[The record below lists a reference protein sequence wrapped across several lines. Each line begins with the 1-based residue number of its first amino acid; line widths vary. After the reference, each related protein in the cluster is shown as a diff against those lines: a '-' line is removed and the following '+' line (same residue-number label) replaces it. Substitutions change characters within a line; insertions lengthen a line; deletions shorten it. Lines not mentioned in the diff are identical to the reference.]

1 MQKFHGINAT
11 ISDWGFCPTS
21 YHLVEN
27 LMLHATVP
35 SPLLIKPLASPNE
48 STVLIVS
55 WMLTI
60 RMNSDSAR
68 NVNKLMKVDVDRCL
82 RKNPIA

>member
-1 MQKFHGINAT
+1 MQNLHVINAT
-11 ISDWGFCPTS
+11 ICDWGFCPTG

-27 LMLHATVP
+27 LVLHATVP
-35 SPLLIKPLASPNE
+35 SLLLIKPLASPNE

-55 WMLTI
+55 WMLAI
-60 RMNSDSAR
+60 RMDSDSAR
-68 NVNKLMKVDVDRCL
+68 NVHKLMKVDIDRCL